1 MKLFGKRC
9 LFQQQKGHCTY
20 SKRLIDLLNEFDG
33 LILDGSGVINVGN
46 DPIDGI
52 KELFLAA
59 KTKCKPIVVLS
70 NAASFPNSRNLKK
83 YQQWGLPLTKFQ
95 LISSRDVISEHF
107 KKMLSPKSTNNRP
120 PKVGFLGTFVKPLS
134 IDGSLLYGQDHDFW
148 DRADVFVF
156 LGALE
161 WKESDQMAL
170 EKAMIERP
178 RPIHVANPDVAAP
191 QPEGKIL
198 GRTWLLDIQ
207 SDPKL
212 SRERILGNI
221 FWYGKPH
228 KQAFSFALSK
238 IEALAGKSIRPGNIC
253 MVGDTLHTDI
263 LGGMA
268 GASRL
273 LYFEILAYFEMW
285 MFMSSLRNVIFG
297 QIGLLTICKIS
308 WGCYGTEVY
317 NTRHGMHGVYRCL
330 RYGT

>member
-1 MKLFGKRC
+1 MVVPGHPMMENIPDPHLLSLQSVIAIYEALRETMPIPATE
-9 LFQQQKGHCTY
+9 GHCTY

-52 KELFLAA
+52 KELLLAA

-107 KKMLSPKSTNNRP
+107 KKMLSPKSTNNCP

-191 QPEGKIL
+191 QPEGRFSAEP
-198 GRTWLLDIQ
+198 GYWTFRAIQ
-207 SDPKL
+207 KL

-268 GASRL
+268 GGFKTAL
-273 LYFEILAYFEMW
+273 
-285 MFMSSLRNVIFG
+285 LRNFG
-297 QIGLLTICKIS
+297 LFRDVD
-308 WGCYGTEVY
+308 VY
-317 NTRHGMHGVYRCL
+317 EFIEKCDIWPDWVVDNL
-330 RYGT
+330 